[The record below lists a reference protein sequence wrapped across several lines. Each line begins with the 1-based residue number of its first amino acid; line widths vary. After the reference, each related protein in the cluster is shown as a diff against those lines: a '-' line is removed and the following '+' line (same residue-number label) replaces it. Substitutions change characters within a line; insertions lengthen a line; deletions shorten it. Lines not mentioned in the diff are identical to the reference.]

1 MGDISYLAFPC
12 PTLTNPIHSFNMKCM
27 IVFAV
32 LIAAAVA
39 APQFPLFGGLYGG
52 LHANG
57 YYPFAATRFMAAA
70 PTQLVQTKFVA
81 PTSELLATT
90 RYTGPT
96 TYTLAEAPVSY
107 VTGTKVVE
115 THEPVEQ
122 HGYQIVY

>member
-1 MGDISYLAFPC
+1 MGISHLIFPC

-39 APQFPLFGGLYGG
+39 PPQFPLFGG

-70 PTQLVQTKFVA
+70 PTQLVQTKFV
-81 PTSELLATT
+81 
-90 RYTGPT
+90 PT

-122 HGYQIVY
+122 HGYQI

>member
-1 MGDISYLAFPC
+1 MGISYLAFSSK
-12 PTLTNPIHSFNMKCM
+12 TLTSPIHSLNMKCM

-70 PTQLVQTKFVA
+70 PTKLVP
-81 PTSELLATT
+81 PTSQLLATT